1 MTPEHAEK
9 SFNRTFLAAWLTW
22 ALSLFLPAVAMRGFA
37 VGDLKGDIVFP
48 GWQVAAICMLHPAGA
63 GEGALGLLI
72 RLMALTN
79 LVMAASLTTLV
90 TRRRAVKRAFMYLA
104 VGAACL
110 DALAVV
116 WYLSMLS
123 YGYVA
128 WLASFVMLALALS
141 RDRRPTSPF

>member
-1 MTPEHAEK
+1 MTNDRAEK
-9 SFNRTFLAAWLTW
+9 AFNRSFLAAWLTW
-22 ALSLFLPAVAMRGFA
+22 ALSLILPAVAMRGFA

-48 GWQVAAICMLHPAGA
+48 GWQVAAICLLHPAEA

-79 LVMAASLTTLV
+79 VVMAASLTTLV

-104 VGAACL
+104 IGAACL

-128 WLASFVMLALALS
+128 WLASFVLLALALS